1 MTGRLCSDV
10 PGRGRLARL
19 GPGGG
24 LQLRWLCRLRPW
36 GPGVMPQARRIWGV
50 MFRATE
56 VRAEADMACSPGPG
70 SQTLSPSPYR
80 EGGCMPR
87 EGRGHGSPK
96 EMEKSPCVRSHR
108 RAPRAG
114 YPCWAIFLAIP
125 EGLGGPPR
133 PIGWRTWDFCEHLV
147 PARIAHG
154 LQLPSKGWV
163 AIRTPRSPQRRW
175 PRLPGGAPLS

>member
-36 GPGVMPQARRIWGV
+36 GPGVMPQARRILGV

-96 EMEKSPCVRSHR
+96 EMEKSPCAVTPPSPQGRIPMLGHLSSH
-108 RAPRAG
+108 PRG
-114 YPCWAIFLAIP
+114 PGWATTANRL
-125 EGLGGPPR
+125 EDRGLL
-133 PIGWRTWDFCEHLV
+133 RTFSTC
-147 PARIAHG
+147 PN
-154 LQLPSKGWV
+154 S
-163 AIRTPRSPQRRW
+163 PRS
-175 PRLPGGAPLS
+175 ATAV